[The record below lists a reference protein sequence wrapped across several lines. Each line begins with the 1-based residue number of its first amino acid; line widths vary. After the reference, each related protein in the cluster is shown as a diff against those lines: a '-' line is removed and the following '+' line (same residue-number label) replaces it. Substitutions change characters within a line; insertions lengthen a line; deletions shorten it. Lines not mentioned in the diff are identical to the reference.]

1 MGYISKLALFISC
14 AVMSSGYLFGQA
26 SIPRNAKEDSEGIM
40 SEAYWK
46 IWDPKVQGKI
56 DRDIEQYRKADAI
69 VDLPDAAEGTEVQI
83 EQISHDFIF
92 GASSF
97 NFNQLGTYERN
108 RKYREVFGSLFNRA
122 TVAFYWKTFEMQPN
136 RPRFCEEYWDTEDF
150 WNKQA
155 DPKSQ
160 PHWRRPAPDPI
171 IDWCISRGVAV
182 HGHPLIWGNRKWH
195 NPNWIIDQMMTPDEK
210 EKMDKLILEYGNL
223 QNYRDSEKYSEE
235 YGSMSASELESEFP
249 EFTKTLNALF
259 KKRIDEIAKYY
270 GNRVSSWDVVNESA
284 TDFASGRMIPGSNL
298 CKSNYGLMPGDYTF
312 LSFKIAEN
320 VFPDGVL
327 LNIND
332 YWTGHEYIQQV
343 NNLVRRGAKINV
355 MGSQMHL
362 FNPQQCQDIA
372 NGKELRTPDE
382 IWKLMDDLSSVG
394 LPICISEITI
404 TAPSDDSKGRMIQA
418 IIARN
423 LYRIWFS
430 SKNMMGITWWNL
442 VDDCG
447 APGEPTTSG
456 IFTRDMEPKT
466 AFYALD
472 ELINHEWK
480 TITTAKA
487 SKGQIRFRGF
497 RGKYLI
503 TYTDKNGE
511 TRTIER
517 HVK

>member
-1 MGYISKLALFISC
+1 
-14 AVMSSGYLFGQA
+14 MSSGYLFGQA

-46 IWDPKVQGKI
+46 IWNPKVQGKI

-210 EKMDKLILEYGNL
+210 EKMCLFLI
-223 QNYRDSEKYSEE
+223 
-235 YGSMSASELESEFP
+235 
-249 EFTKTLNALF
+249 
-259 KKRIDEIAKYY
+259 
-270 GNRVSSWDVVNESA
+270 
-284 TDFASGRMIPGSNL
+284 
-298 CKSNYGLMPGDYTF
+298 
-312 LSFKIAEN
+312 
-320 VFPDGVL
+320 
-327 LNIND
+327 
-332 YWTGHEYIQQV
+332 
-343 NNLVRRGAKINV
+343 
-355 MGSQMHL
+355 
-362 FNPQQCQDIA
+362 
-372 NGKELRTPDE
+372 
-382 IWKLMDDLSSVG
+382 
-394 LPICISEITI
+394 
-404 TAPSDDSKGRMIQA
+404 
-418 IIARN
+418 
-423 LYRIWFS
+423 
-430 SKNMMGITWWNL
+430 
-442 VDDCG
+442 
-447 APGEPTTSG
+447 
-456 IFTRDMEPKT
+456 
-466 AFYALD
+466 
-472 ELINHEWK
+472 
-480 TITTAKA
+480 
-487 SKGQIRFRGF
+487 
-497 RGKYLI
+497 
-503 TYTDKNGE
+503 
-511 TRTIER
+511 
-517 HVK
+517 